1 MVRRSW
7 RWFVFGLALAALTNV
22 AAQDQAPMPVPAPPA
37 QPPLAE
43 PLPQDQLDALLAPI
57 ALYPDQLLAQVLM
70 AATYPLEVVQ
80 AARWLQENPNVKGDA
95 LDQALRDKNWDP
107 SVLSLTAFPQV
118 LAMMNDK
125 LDWTQQLGDAFLA
138 NQAQVMDTVQKLRA
152 KAQEAGNLV
161 TTPQQTVVNQ
171 GSEIY
176 IQPAQPE
183 VVYVPVYDPY
193 VIYGPW
199 WVPAYRPW
207 YWYPPPMYGYP
218 PPPPAFTVGI
228 FWGIGWGITASHWG
242 WAAPVWH
249 RGGSSIHITT
259 TNNYF
264 LNRPRYRDQWHEG
277 RWEHLPEHR
286 KGVAY
291 RDPAARDRYLGTN
304 DAAIRAREPYRGHD
318 LPRPVPQPFPHA
330 VPPPRPEGRPLTQSP
345 APRPMPDSSR
355 PAPHQFPQ
363 SAPPLQ
369 SAPRPMPPPQQSAPR
384 PLPPP
389 QQSAPRAPSQ
399 FQQSTP
405 RPLPPPQQAIP
416 RAAPLVQRP
425 PPPTAWSPQ
434 PRAEVQRDS
443 SRGQASRQAAHG
455 APPGGKR

>member
-22 AAQDQAPMPVPAPPA
+22 AAQDQAPLAVPAPPA
-37 QPPLAE
+37 QPALAQ

-80 AARWLQENPNVKGDA
+80 AARWVQENPNVKGDA

-152 KAQEAGNLV
+152 KAQEAGNLAS
-161 TTPQQTVVNQ
+161 TPQQTVVNQ
-171 GSEIY
+171 GSQIY
-176 IQPAQPE
+176 IEPAQPE

-228 FWGIGWGITASHWG
+228 FWGFGWGITATHWG
-242 WAAPVWH
+242 WARPVWH
-249 RGGSSIHITT
+249 RDSGSIHITT

-264 LNRPRYRDQWHEG
+264 LNRPRYRDQWHDG
-277 RWEHLPEHR
+277 RWQHLPEHL

-304 DAAIRAREPYRGHD
+304 NAAIRAREPYRGYD

-330 VPPPRPEGRPLTQSP
+330 VPPARPEGRPLIQSP
-345 APRPMPDSSR
+345 APRPIPEAQR
-355 PAPHQFPQ
+355 PAPRQFPQAQQPAPRPLPQVQQ
-363 SAPPLQ
+363 SAPPRALP
-369 SAPRPMPPPQQSAPR
+369 PRPSAPR

-389 QQSAPRAPSQ
+389 QQG
-399 FQQSTP
+399 
-405 RPLPPPQQAIP
+405 IP
-416 RAAPLVQRP
+416 RAAPLIQRP

-443 SRGQASRQAAHG
+443 RRGQASREAAHG
-455 APPGGKR
+455 APLGGKR

>member
-1 MVRRSW
+1 MVRPLW
-7 RWFVFGLALAALTNV
+7 RWLVLGLALGALTHA

-37 QPPLAE
+37 QPALAE

-80 AARWLQENPNVKGDA
+80 AARWVQENPNVKGDA

-138 NQAQVMDTVQKLRA
+138 NQAQVMDTVQKLRV
-152 KAQEAGNLV
+152 KAQQAGNLV

-218 PPPPAFTVGI
+218 PPPPAFTIGI

-242 WAAPVWH
+242 WARPVWH
-249 RGGSSIHITT
+249 QGGSSIHITT

-264 LNRPRYRDQWHEG
+264 LNRPRYRDQWHDG

-291 RDPAARDRYLGTN
+291 RDPVARDRYLGTN

-318 LPRPVPQPFPHA
+318 LPRPVPQPLPHA
-330 VPPPRPEGRPLTQSP
+330 VPPPHPDGRPLGQAP
-345 APRPMPDSSR
+345 APRPMPESAR
-355 PAPHQFPQ
+355 PAPQPPPQ
-363 SAPPLQ
+363 VQQPAPRPLPQVQQPAPRPLPQVQQ
-369 SAPRPMPPPQQSAPR
+369 SAPRALPPSQQSAPR

-389 QQSAPRAPSQ
+389 QQ
-399 FQQSTP
+399 
-405 RPLPPPQQAIP
+405 AIP
-416 RAAPLVQRP
+416 HPAPMVQRP

-455 APPGGKR
+455 APQGGKR

>member
-1 MVRRSW
+1 
-7 RWFVFGLALAALTNV
+7 
-22 AAQDQAPMPVPAPPA
+22 MPVPAPATQPA
-37 QPPLAE
+37 LAE

-80 AARWLQENPNVKGDA
+80 AARWLQANPNVKGDA

-125 LDWTQQLGDAFLA
+125 LDWTQQLGDAFLG

-152 KAQEAGNLV
+152 KAQDAGNLAS
-161 TTPQQTVVNQ
+161 TPQQTVVNQ

-176 IQPAQPE
+176 IEPAQPQ

-207 YWYPPPMYGYP
+207 YWYPPPYYGYP
-218 PPPPAFTVGI
+218 PLPPGAAIGVGI
-228 FWGIGWGITASHWG
+228 FWGIGWGVTVSHWG
-242 WAAPVWH
+242 WATPVWH

-264 LNRPRYRDQWHEG
+264 LNRPRYRDEWHDG
-277 RWEHLPEHR
+277 RWQHSPEHR

-291 RDPAARDRYLGTN
+291 RDEAARDRYIGTN

-318 LPRPVPQPFPHA
+318 LPRPVRQPYPHA
-330 VPPPRPEGRPLTQSP
+330 VPPSRPEGRPLGQAP
-345 APRPMPDSSR
+345 APRPIPQSPR
-355 PAPHQFPQ
+355 PAPGQFPQ
-363 SAPPLQ
+363 V
-369 SAPRPMPPPQQSAPR
+369 QQSAPR
-384 PLPPP
+384 PLPQPQPAQRPLPQVQQPVPRPPP
-389 QQSAPRAPSQ
+389 QQAAPR
-399 FQQSTP
+399 T
-405 RPLPPPQQAIP
+405 LPPPQQAMP
-416 RAAPLVQRP
+416 SQQAVRHAAPIIQHPSP
-425 PPPTAWSPQ
+425 PNAWSPQ

-443 SRGQASRQAAHG
+443 SRGQTSRQSAPHG
-455 APPGGKR
+455 QPQGGKR